1 MMCLASSH
9 ASTYLR
15 LSAMDGSNIKKLE
28 KLVRAVAEAKNQGDK
43 IKNHHARASNRR
55 LAEMASTR
63 FQNAHAKT
71 LKTLADDLAACSK
84 AIYDAS
90 IGSFWSPLASA
101 LTPELPHRS
110 TPS

>member
-1 MMCLASSH
+1 
-9 ASTYLR
+9 
-15 LSAMDGSNIKKLE
+15 MDGSSIKKLS

-43 IKNHHARASNRR
+43 IKNQHARASNRQ
-55 LAEMASTR
+55 LADLASTR
-63 FQNAHAKT
+63 FQNAHAET

-90 IGSFWSPLASA
+90 IGSLWSP
-101 LTPELPHRS
+101 S